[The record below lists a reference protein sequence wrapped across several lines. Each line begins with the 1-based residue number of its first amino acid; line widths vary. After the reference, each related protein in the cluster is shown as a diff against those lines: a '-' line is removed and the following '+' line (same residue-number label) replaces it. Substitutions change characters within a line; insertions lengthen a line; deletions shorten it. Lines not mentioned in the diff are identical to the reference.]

1 MWAAAAIVAALG
13 ACATGCGSDSGSA
26 ANGCAEFADGLARAW
41 DRCMVQPYATGE
53 PLVEKQCANGS
64 FDSGKLSACLNDL
77 KTADCSVVQS
87 GAPPSCQNI
96 ETK

>member
-1 MWAAAAIVAALG
+1 
-13 ACATGCGSDSGSA
+13 
-26 ANGCAEFADGLARAW
+26 
-41 DRCMVQPYATGE
+41 VQPYATGE
-53 PLVEKQCANGS
+53 PLVEKQCAGGS